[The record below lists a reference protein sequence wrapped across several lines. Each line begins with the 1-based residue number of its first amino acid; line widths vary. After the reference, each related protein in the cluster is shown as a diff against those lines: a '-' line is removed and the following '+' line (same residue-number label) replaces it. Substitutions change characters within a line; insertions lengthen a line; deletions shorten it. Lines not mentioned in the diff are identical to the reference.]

1 MQKSNISNRVEEQ
14 NECCGGGNCCDQ
26 EEACCCGNCAPKIDH
41 QAPEF
46 TARAYYQNDEKKIS
60 LSDYKGKWLIL
71 FFYPKDFTF
80 VCPTELGDLADRYE
94 ELKKLNSEVL
104 SVSTDTVQVHK
115 AWFDASETIQKIKFP
130 MLADPTHEICRK
142 YGVLIEEEGVA
153 LRGTYIISPEGKI
166 KTIEIHGDGVGRSGS
181 ELLRKLQ
188 AAQFVAKYGDQV
200 CPANWEP
207 GKDTLKPGMD
217 LVGKI

>member
-1 MQKSNISNRVEEQ
+1 MEKEN
-14 NECCGGGNCCDQ
+14 CCGGGCCDEQ
-26 EEACCCGNCAPKIDH
+26 YYDNSTPKIDKA
-41 QAPEF
+41 APAF
-46 TARAYYQNDEKKIS
+46 TAEAYHEDDTKKIS

-71 FFYPKDFTF
+71 MFYPKDFTF

-94 ELKKLNSEVL
+94 DIKNLNAEIL
-104 SVSTDTVQVHK
+104 SVSTDTIPVHK
-115 AWFDASETIQKIKFP
+115 AWHDDSDTIKKVKFP

-153 LRGTYIISPEGKI
+153 LRGTFIISPEGDL
-166 KTIEIHGDGVGRSGS
+166 KTIEIHGDGIGRSGD
-181 ELLRKLQ
+181 ELMRKLQ

-200 CPANWEP
+200 CPANWQP
-207 GKDTLKPGMD
+207 GKDTLKPGLD